1 MPQVTRSLE
10 MPGVLEM
17 LENTLEGGWWILP
30 WLGLCCFSQV
40 ACECIEVLCV
50 CESGG
55 CIGGSWG
62 IGEVDEL
69 QASGIGTSNLIWF
82 VLEVNSQW
90 ISFHTLLLMCFW
102 RLLILMKS
110 FDILYRSSMY
120 GVFIVFASH
129 SAWLYL
135 PLGEHFMVLFSVSPR
150 IERARQAHMF
160 PQHHPE
166 WKAFSAPVCILC
178 Y

>member
-1 MPQVTRSLE
+1 MNSSLVRALLFFSGC
-10 MPGVLEM
+10 MWVYWGV
-17 LENTLEGGWWILP
+17 
-30 WLGLCCFSQV
+30 V
-40 ACECIEVLCV
+40 CV
-50 CESGG
+50 WVRG
-55 CIGGSWG
+55 CIGGGWG

-90 ISFHTLLLMCFW
+90 ASFHTLLLMCFW

-166 WKAFSAPVCILC
+166 WKAFSAPVALPAITVLH
-178 Y
+178 